1 MAVLELEQR
10 LQAIA
15 GQVRQLEVSL
25 QRHDDCQRWSNRSK
39 RSASM
44 SHRVWQQI
52 RFCHLRLDY

>member
-39 RSASM
+39 RFASM
-44 SHRVWQQI
+44 SYREDAV
-52 RFCHLRLDY
+52 